1 MTRLACLGLA
11 AALAVSLA
19 ACGDKDK
26 GAPEP
31 QNETTAATMPDTD
44 AVANTGAVTA
54 PDAGA
59 TGAVNAVPAGDG
71 MGANTTP

>member
-1 MTRLACLGLA
+1 MTRLPCLGLA

-19 ACGDKDK
+19 ACGGDKS
-26 GAPEP
+26 APEP

-44 AVANTGAVTA
+44 AVANTGATTA

-59 TGAVNAVPAGDG
+59 TGAMNAVPAGDG
-71 MGANTTP
+71 MAAGNTTP